1 VQVVQQPQQHVYAA
15 QPQQQQQVY
24 VAQQPPPQQQ
34 VYAAQPQPQYVVVQ
48 PLQYVAQT
56 VQQGRPPENAPPCCN
71 AECGKKCGLLSL
83 VVLLALVAMPS
94 DQDISVPSLQ
104 DATRSIKDSVYA
116 ATYQCG
122 CSTTGTGTAPQGS
135 CTFDG
140 DCGTIE
146 VCDESGSCVEDSS
159 GGQTSCQCGFDLSVR
174 IESSNYF
181 EHEATL
187 LVRVTHTGSG
197 FFDAT
202 KKMLEG
208 RWEGVVQSR
217 PVLGFSSPVSINVHM
232 QQPDSTGTGTDTF
245 GVSPPW
251 SCDSNTLGCRSQLDE
266 DDVHDACADD
276 GQFEV
281 ALEGWLNYTSPMM
294 RNQRFED
301 QTYVLEY
308 CHVDSTSSAPWP
320 HSTTA
325 TLPVLAVVSFM
336 TFMSS

>member
-1 VQVVQQPQQHVYAA
+1 MQQPQQL
-15 QPQQQQQVY
+15 VY
-24 VAQQPPPQQQ
+24 VAQPPQQQ
-34 VYAAQPQPQYVVVQ
+34 IYAAQPQPLQYVVVQ

-71 AECGKKCGLLSL
+71 AECGKKCGPLTL
-83 VVLLALVAMPS
+83 VLLLALVAMPS

-104 DATRSIKDSVYA
+104 NATTSIKDSVYA
-116 ATYQCG
+116 ATYQC
-122 CSTTGTGTAPQGS
+122 CSMV
-135 CTFDG
+135 D
-140 DCGTIE
+140 
-146 VCDESGSCVEDSS
+146 
-159 GGQTSCQCGFDLSVR
+159 GQTGCQCGFDLTVG

-197 FFDAT
+197 LFDRT

-208 RWEGVVQSR
+208 RWEGVVQPR
-217 PVLGFSSPVSINVHM
+217 PVLWFSSPFWINVHM
-232 QQPDSTGTGTDTF
+232 QQPDSTGTGTDTV

-251 SCDSNTLGCRSQLDE
+251 SCDSNTLGCGSKLDY
-266 DDVHDACADD
+266 DDVHEACRDD
-276 GQFEV
+276 GKFEIT
-281 ALEGWLNYTSPMM
+281 LEGWLNYTSPMM

-325 TLPVLAVVSFM
+325 TLPVLAVLSFV